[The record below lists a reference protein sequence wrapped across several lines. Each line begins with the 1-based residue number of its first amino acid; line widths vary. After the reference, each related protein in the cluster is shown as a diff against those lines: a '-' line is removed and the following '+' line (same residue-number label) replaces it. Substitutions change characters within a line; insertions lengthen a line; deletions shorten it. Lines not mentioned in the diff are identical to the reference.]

1 MLTSRRAVW
10 PALTG
15 SSDLE
20 GGVLAPG
27 PPGPT
32 LWTTVLCSR
41 PFPPRIA
48 GEAEFNSHLL
58 RLIVPSLGDSCSKNS
73 LGLIINQDEMRM
85 TGCERQTQ
93 PGSSAESRALSAHRM
108 PRARARPLA
117 ARATWSRPCGR
128 RGWPLGRGGQ
138 GASGPDVWVSRP
150 HSSPR
155 AGRAGLLSE
164 PHGGPRDGQGSSPHP
179 PASTRILHGSHA
191 PRGEEVQRAAG
202 DDAVGGGGRA

>member
-1 MLTSRRAVW
+1 
-10 PALTG
+10 
-15 SSDLE
+15 
-20 GGVLAPG
+20 
-27 PPGPT
+27 
-32 LWTTVLCSR
+32 
-41 PFPPRIA
+41 
-48 GEAEFNSHLL
+48 
-58 RLIVPSLGDSCSKNS
+58 
-73 LGLIINQDEMRM
+73 MRM

-202 DDAVGGGGRA
+202 DDAVGGGGEGLTHVTRGVADGLGRCSCQVTWGIRRPLFNICGNSPRKNNCACFVWLKGLTGTIRSFVHSARMY